1 MSQFEDDVILLT
13 DDTGEDIPFE
23 IIDTLELD
31 GSTYAL
37 LAPLDEDDDDGV
49 LVFQIIEND
58 EGVQYEAVDNEN
70 LMQRV
75 FDVFRSSDEDYE
87 FCDAE

>member
-58 EGVQYEAVDNEN
+58 EGVQYEPVDDEN

>member
-13 DDTGEDIPFE
+13 DDTGEDVAFE

-58 EGVQYEAVDNEN
+58 EGVQYEPVDDEN

>member
-1 MSQFEDDVILLT
+1 MSQFEDDVVLLT

-58 EGVQYEAVDNEN
+58 EGVQYESVDDEH

>member
-1 MSQFEDDVILLT
+1 MSLFEDDVILLT

-31 GSTYAL
+31 GSTYVL

-49 LVFQIIEND
+49 LVFQIIED
-58 EGVQYEAVDNEN
+58 DQGVQYEPVDDEN

>member
-13 DDTGEDIPFE
+13 DDTGEDVAFE

-37 LAPLDEDDDDGV
+37 LAPLDEDDD
-49 LVFQIIEND
+49 E
-58 EGVQYEAVDNEN
+58 
-70 LMQRV
+70 
-75 FDVFRSSDEDYE
+75 FDIRTLEE
-87 FCDAE
+87 EL

>member
-49 LVFQIIEND
+49 LVFQIIEKD
-58 EGVQYEAVDNEN
+58 EGIQYESVDDEH

>member
-23 IIDTLELD
+23 IIDTLDLD

-49 LVFQIIEND
+49 LVFQIIEKD
-58 EGVQYEAVDNEN
+58 EGIQYESVDDEH

>member
-49 LVFQIIEND
+49 LVFQVIED
-58 EGVQYEAVDNEN
+58 DQGVQYEPVDDEN

>member
-58 EGVQYEAVDNEN
+58 EGIQYESVDDEH

>member
-23 IIDTLELD
+23 IIDTLDLD

-58 EGVQYEAVDNEN
+58 EGVQYEPVDDEN

>member
-1 MSQFEDDVILLT
+1 MSQFEDDVVLLT

-58 EGVQYEAVDNEN
+58 EGVQYEAVDDEN

>member
-58 EGVQYEAVDNEN
+58 EGVQYEAVDDEN